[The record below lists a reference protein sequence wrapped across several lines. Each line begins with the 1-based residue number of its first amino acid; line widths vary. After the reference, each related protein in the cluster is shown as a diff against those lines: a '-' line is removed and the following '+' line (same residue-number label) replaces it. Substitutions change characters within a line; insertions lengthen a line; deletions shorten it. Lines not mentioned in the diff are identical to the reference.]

1 MREKVSPEFPRRR
14 KYPELSAIALGARAR
29 LRLHLAVLLM
39 LLVTSGCTSLRQWWH
54 NGLKVGPNYC
64 PPPAPVSDEWIDAH
78 DPHLSTEPA
87 EVCDWW
93 RVFNDPVL
101 DRLVTMAREQNLSLK
116 IAACRIWEARAMRA
130 VAAGSF
136 WPQSQ
141 QMVGTFTR
149 NRFSDNMYP
158 FGSFPFNREY
168 DDWMF
173 GFDAAW
179 ELDLWGKIRRAVEAA
194 DANLDAQ
201 IAGYDDVLVTLQ
213 GDVAAAY
220 LQMRTLEERLKYAR
234 KNVELQRESLRIAEE
249 RFKLGIVSELDVRQ
263 AAAQLSTTESMI
275 PKLEEGH
282 RQVQNALCLLLG
294 LPPGS
299 LEAEL
304 AQPAPIP
311 TPPPEVVVGVPAEL
325 LERRPDIR
333 RAERMAAAQSARIGI
348 AEAEFYPHI
357 AITGTIGI
365 QTEQFSDLFEW
376 PSLMGKIGPGFQWN
390 ILNYGRILNNVRA
403 EDARFRQAVLTY
415 QQTVLAAEK
424 EVEDA
429 IVAFL
434 QEQRRT
440 RHLQQATADAQR
452 ALELAMHLYRE
463 GVIDYQR
470 VLESQRALLLQQDA
484 LAESRGSVAI
494 NLVKIYKALG
504 GGWQVRLWPEE
515 TSPAEMPGLQEPPPA
530 DFEQQPSPS
539 PIEHSPS
546 SSRQQPAASEPLPT
560 LHVPDEPA
568 EHLGPS
574 PAQRPPEAPL
584 AVPEPR

>member
-282 RQVQNALCLLLG
+282 RQVQNALY
-294 LPPGS
+294 S
-299 LEAEL
+299 RS
-304 AQPAPIP
+304 
-311 TPPPEVVVGVPAEL
+311 
-325 LERRPDIR
+325 RRPSPHRRPKWWWACPRSCSNAGPISAGPSAWQPPSRHESASPRPSSIR
-333 RAERMAAAQSARIGI
+333 
-348 AEAEFYPHI
+348 
-357 AITGTIGI
+357 
-365 QTEQFSDLFEW
+365 
-376 PSLMGKIGPGFQWN
+376 
-390 ILNYGRILNNVRA
+390 
-403 EDARFRQAVLTY
+403 
-415 QQTVLAAEK
+415 
-424 EVEDA
+424 
-429 IVAFL
+429 
-434 QEQRRT
+434 
-440 RHLQQATADAQR
+440 
-452 ALELAMHLYRE
+452 
-463 GVIDYQR
+463 
-470 VLESQRALLLQQDA
+470 
-484 LAESRGSVAI
+484 
-494 NLVKIYKALG
+494 
-504 GGWQVRLWPEE
+504 
-515 TSPAEMPGLQEPPPA
+515 TSPLPA
-530 DFEQQPSPS
+530 RSASRPN
-539 PIEHSPS
+539 S
-546 SSRQQPAASEPLPT
+546 SAICSS
-560 LHVPDEPA
+560 
-568 EHLGPS
+568 GP
-574 PAQRPPEAPL
+574 
-584 AVPEPR
+584 V